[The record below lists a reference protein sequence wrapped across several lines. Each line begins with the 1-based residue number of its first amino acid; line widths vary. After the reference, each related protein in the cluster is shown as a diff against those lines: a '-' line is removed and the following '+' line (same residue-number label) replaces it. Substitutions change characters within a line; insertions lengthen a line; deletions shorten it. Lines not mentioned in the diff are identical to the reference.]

1 MLREMADAST
11 NPKRSFPYGGLL
23 TKVFLH
29 FRVSLENEP
38 EHRLKTPFTKTTIT
52 KMKLTHIQTPT
63 IPMEDAQ
70 V

>member
-1 MLREMADAST
+1 MADAST

-29 FRVSLENEP
+29 FRVSRENEP
-38 EHRLKTPFTKTTIT
+38 EHRLKTPVTKTTIT